1 MRGITVSWYMYLL
14 LIFIKIICR
23 RLRNFEE
30 AIATSKREKVSPL
43 IIVIIIISPLTLCRF
58 TTQ

>member
-1 MRGITVSWYMYLL
+1 MSVECEGLL
-14 LIFIKIICR
+14 SVGTCIYYFIKIICR

-43 IIVIIIISPLTLCRF
+43 SVS
-58 TTQ
+58 